1 MKSTFP
7 KFETLTTRVAI
18 PDREALR
25 NGVPIGHGC
34 VVRNPGGT
42 GFGGGAVEAEVL
54 DAHPGDQLRL
64 STQTGLE
71 IDGSK
76 VKLNGRFIGSIL
88 RPTKSPIGVH
98 IGFEPNVYYE
108 AASALIA
115 GIEFLNNTS
124 PQEGARTI
132 ELRVRDAEGRT
143 AREQIVLDLPIAPTT
158 GPALIVPESPL
169 QRGLGEVSQMPRR
182 RTQIC
187 VLMARMR
194 SGTTA
199 LRAALSTHSKVYSL
213 GEIFHNDMIEDRHYF
228 YNYFLQSV
236 QRDPR
241 LSLPSEENRF
251 KIFSEYVSCLKSE
264 FGPAEGDRRVLV
276 LGVNYNSLHCLNSYW
291 QHPFSPPYIF
301 KALRQLDVSIIH
313 LRRDNLLRTLVSEY
327 RARRSNIWHRRGD
340 SEQHATQRTAAIEL
354 NLRTLLA
361 ELEERHFEIA
371 FMQKCLDRYPRVL
384 NLTYEQVFCPNNEI
398 SGATLER
405 CAEFF
410 QVENDFQ
417 TRTDYRPT
425 GSPTL
430 REAVSNYEELR
441 QLLSGT
447 RFARFLD
454 DDAAPALS
462 VQEG

>member
-1 MKSTFP
+1 
-7 KFETLTTRVAI
+7 
-18 PDREALR
+18 
-25 NGVPIGHGC
+25 
-34 VVRNPGGT
+34 
-42 GFGGGAVEAEVL
+42 
-54 DAHPGDQLRL
+54 
-64 STQTGLE
+64 
-71 IDGSK
+71 
-76 VKLNGRFIGSIL
+76 
-88 RPTKSPIGVH
+88 
-98 IGFEPNVYYE
+98 
-108 AASALIA
+108 
-115 GIEFLNNTS
+115 
-124 PQEGARTI
+124 
-132 ELRVRDAEGRT
+132 
-143 AREQIVLDLPIAPTT
+143 
-158 GPALIVPESPL
+158 
-169 QRGLGEVSQMPRR
+169 
-182 RTQIC
+182 
-187 VLMARMR
+187 
-194 SGTTA
+194 
-199 LRAALSTHSKVYSL
+199 
-213 GEIFHNDMIEDRHYF
+213 MIEDRHYF